1 MIKQT
6 KQSIFGST
14 ARGDQYTKRNPQS
27 VEELDN
33 LYKNQYGVTRRKM
46 NQDFLGNFKKDTKIL
61 EVGANIGRQLELLKR
76 MGFTN
81 LIGIEINNFAVRK
94 AKRIHPSVDVIKGT
108 AFDLPFKDN
117 YFDLIFTSGLLIH
130 IAPKDLKKAMS
141 EIVRV
146 SKKHVWG
153 LEYYADKAADV
164 IYRSNI
170 GFLWKRDFADFYI
183 KNFPALNLDKEKKY
197 EMKNGNVSQMF
208 LLNKKQNV

>member
-1 MIKQT
+1 MPKRT
-6 KQSIFGST
+6 KQSAFWST
-14 ARGDQYTKRNPQS
+14 TQGDEYTKRNPQS
-27 VEELDN
+27 VKELDN
-33 LYKNQYGVTRRKM
+33 LYKNQYGATRLKM
-46 NQDFLGNFKKDTKIL
+46 NQDFLGNFKKDIKIL
-61 EVGANIGRQLELLKR
+61 EVGANIGLQLELLNK

-81 LIGIEINNFAVRK
+81 LIGIEVNNFAVRE

-117 YFDLIFTSGLLIH
+117 YFDLVFTSGFLIH
-130 IAPKDLKKAMS
+130 IAPRDLKKAMS

-164 IYRSNI
+164 IYRGNK

-197 EMKNGNVSQMF
+197 EMKSGNVSQMF